1 MAKHKGH
8 ITIHDIAK
16 ALNVSASTVSRA
28 LKDDKRISEAT
39 RKRVIKYAQENG
51 YRPNVVAS
59 NLRKQRTETIG
70 VIVPRIDRHFLSTI
84 ISSIEQY
91 AHQHGF
97 SVLIT
102 QSRESII
109 AESKAVLTMF
119 NQRVDG
125 LLVST
130 SLETENELNFDLFIK
145 NNIPLVFFDRV
156 PDNDQLN
163 RVVTNDQESS
173 FKVTRRL
180 LSNGH
185 KKIFFVNGP
194 SNILVFRNRLK
205 GFQQALFEMGSVWDE
220 TLYRECDL
228 TRISGRR
235 IAEEILSSNNL
246 PNAIYC
252 SNDTTALSFLQV
264 AQEKG
269 LSVPKDFSLHGFSD
283 EPFSAV
289 LTPKLSSVR
298 QPGEEMGKVA
308 VERLIELIEDD
319 KSIAETVIIP
329 SVIKSRESDIKKT
342 KSRLS

>member
-16 ALNVSASTVSRA
+16 ALKVSASTISRA

-39 RKRVIKYAQENG
+39 RKKVIKYAQENG

-70 VIVPRIDRHFLSTI
+70 IIVPRIDRHFLSTI
-84 ISSIEQY
+84 ISSIEHY
-91 AHQHGF
+91 AHMHGF

-102 QSRESII
+102 QSRESMV

-130 SLETENELNFDLFIK
+130 SLETEDEDNFDLFIK

-156 PDNDQLN
+156 PDNDKLN
-163 RVVTNDQESS
+163 RVVTNDRESS
-173 FKVTRRL
+173 YQVTRRL
-180 LSNGH
+180 LNNGH
-185 KKIFFVNGP
+185 KNIFFVNGP

-205 GFQQALFEMGSVWDE
+205 GFQQALFEKGLTWDD
-220 TLYRECDL
+220 TLYKECDL
-228 TRISGRR
+228 TQASGRI
-235 IAEEILSSNNL
+235 IAQEILSSDNI

-269 LSVPKDFSLHGFSD
+269 LSVPNDFSLHGFSD
-283 EPFSAV
+283 EPFSSV
-289 LTPKLSSVR
+289 LTPKLSTVR
-298 QPGEEMGKVA
+298 QPGEEMGRVA

-319 KSIAETVIIP
+319 KLSSETVVIP
-329 SVIKSRESDIKKT
+329 SVIKSRDSDLKIK
-342 KSRLS
+342 SI